1 MTGGDRRC
9 AVTVRRPRAEVGFL
23 RPGETVTLGMSI
35 ARVGPRA
42 SCVPTGPVAVS
53 CWSRASTGRF
63 LDGLLRRADLA
74 ATRRWDHTRCM
85 GTRTAPE
92 PIRRRFFRRL
102 SGSVGAQQPA
112 VVVGVQLRG
121 LELHADRMRALPVV
135 DPLARQMVISCGT
148 ALHHLE
154 VAVAEHGLG
163 VVIDRLPDPGNPMLL
178 ASVGFVSG
186 TDSVRTRSL
195 RQAIPGRWTDR
206 RRSVRPLRTRSRA
219 SLRARSPRRRDHV
232 PRGGRSVRL
241 AEATRSGA
249 DVRRHDAAY
258 RAELFWWTGHSCDE
272 TGVPASVLPDG
283 GTVPSA
289 GVPAGSLGA
298 PRCGGSRCAGGPEHR
313 HRHPAGLA
321 AMRRGAV
328 GVAAR
333 ATARGLATCPLT
345 HVTEIATSREM
356 VREAAT
362 ASGARGRFPQVVVR
376 LGTPSA
382 DEYEVPR
389 TGRRRVDDVWRDA
402 GI

>member
-1 MTGGDRRC
+1 
-9 AVTVRRPRAEVGFL
+9 
-23 RPGETVTLGMSI
+23 
-35 ARVGPRA
+35 
-42 SCVPTGPVAVS
+42 
-53 CWSRASTGRF
+53 
-63 LDGLLRRADLA
+63 
-74 ATRRWDHTRCM
+74 M

-92 PIRRRFFRRL
+92 PIRAAVSVACRAPSVHNSQPWSWVF
-102 SGSVGAQQPA
+102 SCGS
-112 VVVGVQLRG
+112 

-206 RRSVRPLRTRSRA
+206 RAFGPPTPDALAGLADVL
-219 SLRARSPRRRDHV
+219 
-232 PRGGRSVRL
+232 GRHDVAITFLGADGPSRL

-283 GTVPSA
+283 GSVPV
-289 GVPAGSLGA
+289 GREFLRGA
-298 PRCGGSRCAGGPEHR
+298 LEPPGAADRAALAVLSTDTDTRLDWLRCGEALSE
-313 HRHPAGLA
+313 LLLE
-321 AMRRGAV
+321 
-328 GVAAR
+328 

-345 HVTEIATSREM
+345 HVTEIAASREM

>member
-1 MTGGDRRC
+1 
-9 AVTVRRPRAEVGFL
+9 
-23 RPGETVTLGMSI
+23 
-35 ARVGPRA
+35 
-42 SCVPTGPVAVS
+42 
-53 CWSRASTGRF
+53 
-63 LDGLLRRADLA
+63 
-74 ATRRWDHTRCM
+74 M

-92 PIRRRFFRRL
+92 PIRAAVSVACRAPSVHNSQPWSWVF
-102 SGSVGAQQPA
+102 SCGS
-112 VVVGVQLRG
+112 

-206 RRSVRPLRTRSRA
+206 RAFGPPTPDALAGLAEVL
-219 SLRARSPRRRDHV
+219 
-232 PRGGRSVRL
+232 GRHDVAITFLGADGPSRL

-272 TGVPASVLPDG
+272 TGVPRVCCR
-283 GTVPSA
+283 TVARCRSA
-289 GVPAGSLGA
+289 GSSRGEPWSPPVRRIALRWAVLSTDTDTRLDWL
-298 PRCGGSRCAGGPEHR
+298 RCGEALSE
-313 HRHPAGLA
+313 LLLE
-321 AMRRGAV
+321 
-328 GVAAR
+328 